1 MTKRFCDFWILEFCE
16 IRNFGQSETEF
27 KEGENRDHV
36 VEIVI
41 EKSNL
46 LSNILVNGRWGDTN
60 TRYVS
65 KKIRFREN
73 IIINLEKKVI
83 WIFFL
88 LVDFSKSIILSKT
101 RQLGLKSVVFVRNFR
116 FWKVHILELNPE
128 KTQLEKTKLE
138 KTGKVTL
145 VSKNWWMGRFQTLYP
160 RKTIFEKLNILKFGF
175 SRLQEFHSKKC
186 FWKFS
191 LKSIFGEKTFGSTLI
206 MVSY

>member
-1 MTKRFCDFWILEFCE
+1 MDDE
-16 IRNFGQSETEF
+16 ET
-27 KEGENRDHV
+27 RIPDMWV
-36 VEIVI
+36 
-41 EKSNL
+41 
-46 LSNILVNGRWGDTN
+46 
-60 TRYVS
+60 

-101 RQLGLKSVVFVRNFR
+101 RQLGRKSVVFVQNLR

-145 VSKNWWMGRFQTLYP
+145 ASKNWWMGRFQTLYP
-160 RKTIFEKLNILKFGF
+160 RKQFWKTKLNILKFGF
-175 SRLQEFHSKKC
+175 SRTIFNNLYIKAEFESKLRNYEGRD
-186 FWKFS
+186 S
-191 LKSIFGEKTFGSTLI
+191 NEIQIKTKYTF
-206 MVSY
+206 